1 MSSKDQIA
9 FTKDNIE
16 TYLKELAKEYRK
28 LGGRKLPAE
37 IVLIGGASILIN
49 YGFRDMTTDIDAV
62 IQSASTMKEAI
73 NHVGDRFD
81 LPRGWLNDDFKKT
94 TSYTTRLGQ
103 YSEHYETFYGV
114 ITVRTIAGKYLIA
127 MKLQSGRM
135 YKNDLSDILGILA
148 SHQKA
153 GSSIT
158 MEMIDGAVN
167 DLYGSW
173 AGVSDEAK
181 EFINNTMEDGDYSG
195 LIAKIRE
202 TEKETRAALLKTQ
215 EAHQRKTKTEDAE
228 SIISKLKKKK
238 EE

>member
-1 MSSKDQIA
+1 MSSKNQIT

-73 NHVGDRFD
+73 NHVGDKFD
-81 LPRGWLNDDFKKT
+81 LPRGWLNEDFRKT
-94 TSYTTRLGQ
+94 TSYTTRLVQ
-103 YSEHYETFYGV
+103 YSEYYKTFYGV
-114 ITVRTIAGKYLIA
+114 LTVRTIAGKYLIA
-127 MKLQSGRM
+127 MKLQSGRV

-148 SHQKA
+148 AHQKA
-153 GSSIT
+153 GSPIT
-158 MEMIDGAVN
+158 IEMIDGAVN
-167 DLYGSW
+167 ELYGSW
-173 AGVSDEAK
+173 GGVSEEAK

-202 TEKETRAALLKTQ
+202 TEKETRAALIKTQ
-215 EAHQRKTKTEDAE
+215 EAHQRKAKTENAE
-228 SIISKLKKKK
+228 SIISKLRKKK